1 MKLLEYTIH
10 IKKPSDRVTLI
21 PFGCV
26 HADDP
31 GFRPALFKQ
40 CLDRIKHDPNAY
52 GIGMGDYQNFL
63 RGTARKFLKSYN
75 ADENSFDDLEPLIKN
90 RADLFYRDWLK
101 PIEKKL
107 IGLAEGNH
115 YYQFK
120 NNATDTQHLCEKAD
134 CHYLD
139 KPAFIRLKVVYKGKA
154 LRIFKPLIHHGDWSG
169 GHSRIGGD
177 FNSMENKGLL
187 GFGSFDLF
195 LFGHTHRKGGFKVP
209 VMDLS
214 TTGELKLIERTKL
227 FVRTGCFMAGYDPKC
242 AGTYAQK
249 KLLAPTDLGWCEIGI
264 RFYRE
269 YDKGRTERYKAKK
282 PGHSGGQTGN
292 FKYEFELKH

>member
-1 MKLLEYTIH
+1 MKLLEYTIA
-10 IKKPSDRVTLI
+10 INNPTDRVTLI

-31 GFRPALFKQ
+31 GFRSHLFRQ
-40 CLDRIKHDPNAY
+40 CLERIRTEPNTY

-63 RGTARKFLKSYN
+63 RGTARKFLKSYS
-75 ADENSFDDLEPLIKN
+75 ADENSFDDLEPMIRN
-90 RADLFYRDWLK
+90 RADQFYKDWLR
-101 PIEKKL
+101 PIQKKL

-120 NNATDTQHLCEKAD
+120 NNTTDTQHLCEKAD

-139 KPAFIRLKVVYKGKA
+139 KPAFLRLKIVYKGKWV
-154 LRIFKPLIHHGDWSG
+154 RVFKILIHHGDWSG
-169 GHSRIGGD
+169 GYSRIGGD
-177 FNSMENKGLL
+177 FNAMENKGLL
-187 GFGSFDLF
+187 GFGGFDIF

-214 TTGELKLIERTKL
+214 DRGELRLIERPKL

-242 AGTYAQK
+242 LGTYAQK
-249 KLLAPTDLGWCEIGI
+249 KLLAPTDLGWVEIGI
-264 RFYRE
+264 KFYRE
-269 YDKGRTERYKAKK
+269 YDKAKTARYKLTH
-282 PGHSGGQTGN
+282 PHHRGGQTTN

>member
-1 MKLLEYTIH
+1 MKLLEYSIH
-10 IKKPSDRVTLI
+10 IKNPTDKVTLI

-31 GFRPALFKQ
+31 GFRPALFRQ
-40 CLDRIKHDPNAY
+40 CIQRLKDDPNAY

-63 RGTARKFLKSYN
+63 RGTARKHLQSYV
-75 ADENSFDDLEPLIKN
+75 ADENSFDDLDPLIKN
-90 RADLFYRDWLK
+90 RAEQFYKDWLK

-115 YYQFK
+115 YYQNRK
-120 NNATDTQHLCEKAD
+120 GITDTQWLCEFAG
-134 CHYLD
+134 CNYLD
-139 KPAFIRLKVVYKGKA
+139 KPAFLRLKITYKGKWS
-154 LRIFKPLIHHGDWSG
+154 RVFKVLIHHGDWSG
-169 GHSRIGGD
+169 GYSRIGGD
-177 FNSMENKGLL
+177 FNAMENKGLL
-187 GFGSFDLF
+187 GFGGFDIF

-214 TTGELKLIERTKL
+214 DRQELRLIERTKL

-249 KLLAPTDLGWCEIGI
+249 KLLAPTDLGWVEIGI

-269 YDKGRTERYKAKK
+269 YDKERTRRYKEKH
-282 PGHSGGQTGN
+282 PGHIGSQTGN
-292 FKYEFELKH
+292 FKYEFELRH